1 MHRTLL
7 VTLSAAGLAVLVTF
21 AIVATTSSNERQPS
35 NTGDDAAA
43 SPTASDAT
51 RDTEVPSP
59 TVAPSAN
66 PTTTATGTPTATPIP
81 PTEAERYGAALQAR
95 DQGDFETAAQQ
106 LEAITQAGQ
115 TLAPFAQFR
124 LAQLLAVMGDDTAAV
139 EAFGSAT
146 TDGALPSSLRSI
158 ARREGAASLAALDR
172 FDEAIEWL
180 SAVVDDP
187 TAGPS
192 ERTTARW
199 ERAQILLASANPAW
213 ADDALAIVSASPGH
227 PSATLA
233 LDKLETA
240 QVDAPALSA
249 AYARYLAR
257 ENDSATE
264 RYGAILADDAT
275 PTDAATAAIAWFYL
289 GALAERVPDREAAIE
304 AYSESLAAD
313 AFGSRADDA
322 AYWRGRVAD
331 EDGDFVTA
339 AASYDLLVSDYPAS
353 RFASDGALR
362 GALAVMETGDEAGA
376 LERLAAIANGPDA
389 EAAAAARWYD
399 LLAGSEA
406 RVQAGVRAASEID
419 ARSLAAILEQA
430 GAAALDAPP
439 VETLTLSGDSIDFE
453 TIDRWLID
461 EYGLPAATTALD
473 DELFDD
479 ISPALIEAGERVLA
493 RALML
498 EHLDALVSEPYAQIE
513 LSRRASELGLDDV
526 ALIAAIRLLS
536 PLLTETRLDTPVD
549 LERLA
554 YPAPWSELVIA
565 ASEEFE
571 VPPLLLLALIRQESA
586 FEPDVVSPA
595 GAIGLTQVIP
605 PTGVLI
611 AAALDESWHG
621 PASLTRPE
629 TSLRYGAAYLS
640 AQLETFDGNMF
651 AALAAYNAGPTNA
664 QRWLDAQVLEG
675 PDGYVQTIDFEE
687 TRRYVTSVVEQYAWY
702 RYLYGAVEA
711 PAIH

>member
-1 MHRTLL
+1 MRRTLL
-7 VTLSAAGLAVLVTF
+7 ATLSAAGLAVLVTF
-21 AIVATTSSNERQPS
+21 VIIATTSPDELQPS
-35 NTGDDAAA
+35 NTGDAAAA
-43 SPTASDAT
+43 SPTAPGAT
-51 RDTEVPSP
+51 RDTEAASP

-66 PTTTATGTPTATPIP
+66 PTAVATSTPTATPIP
-81 PTEAERYGAALQAR
+81 PTEAERYRAALEAR
-95 DQGDFETAAQQ
+95 DQGDLEIAAQQ
-106 LEAITQAGQ
+106 LEAITQTGG
-115 TLAPFAQFR
+115 TLALFAQFR
-124 LAQLLAVMGDDTAAV
+124 LAQVLAVMGDDTTAV
-139 EAFGSAT
+139 EAFAAAT
-146 TDGALPSSLRSI
+146 TDDSLPASLRSI

-172 FDEAIEWL
+172 FDEAVEWL

-199 ERAQILLASANPAW
+199 ERAQILLELQDPAW
-213 ADDALAIVSASPGH
+213 ADDALAIVSASAGH

-233 LDKLETA
+233 LDELEA
-240 QVDAPALSA
+240 AEVDAPALSA

-257 ENDSATE
+257 ENGSATE
-264 RYGAILADDAT
+264 RYEAILADDAT
-275 PTDAATAAIAWFYL
+275 PADAATAAIAWFYL
-289 GALAERVPDREAAIE
+289 GALAERVPDREGAIE
-304 AYSESLAAD
+304 AYGESLAAD

-322 AYWRGRVAD
+322 AYWRGRVAE
-331 EDGDFVTA
+331 EDGDFMTA

-353 RFASDGALR
+353 RFASDAALR
-362 GALAVMETGDEAGA
+362 GALAVMETGNEAGA
-376 LERLAAIANGPDA
+376 LDRLAAIANGPGA

-406 RVQAGVRAASEID
+406 REQAGVRAASEID

-439 VETLTLSGDSIDFE
+439 IETLALSGGSSDLE
-453 TIDRWLID
+453 TIDGWLTA

-473 DELFDD
+473 EELFDD

-498 EHLDALVSEPYAQIE
+498 EHLDVLEGEPHAQIE

-536 PLLTETRLDTPVD
+536 PLPTETRLGTPVE

-586 FEPDVVSPA
+586 FEPDVISPA

-611 AAALDESWHG
+611 AAALDESWDG

-664 QRWLDAQVLEG
+664 QRWLDAQVLDG

-702 RYLYGAVEA
+702 RYLYGAAEA
-711 PAIH
+711 PAIR